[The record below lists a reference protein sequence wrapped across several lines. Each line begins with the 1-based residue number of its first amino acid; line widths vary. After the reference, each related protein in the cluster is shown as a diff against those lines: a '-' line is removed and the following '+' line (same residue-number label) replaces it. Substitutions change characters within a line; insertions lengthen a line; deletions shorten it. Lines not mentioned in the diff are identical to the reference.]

1 MGVSISSYWPVVKYV
16 KTTKGGK
23 QPRTSAWWGH
33 IKIFFWEYLI
43 IGAGVPALAF
53 LDTTSLGTGEFDLG
67 GGSGLMFLIMTC
79 VYGFTVVMNVMN
91 YGAEKNWHRAMITY
105 AGQALLDD
113 EKYSNSPIAAEPADE
128 ENNGD
133 EIEEEGEWLMAD
145 QDWSW

>member
-33 IKIFFWEYLI
+33 IKIFFWEYLL
-43 IGAGVPALAF
+43 IGAGVPVLAF
-53 LDTTSLGTGEFDLG
+53 LDTTSLGQGEFDLG
-67 GGSGLMFLIMTC
+67 GGSGLIFLVMIC
-79 VYGFTVVMNVMN
+79 VYGFTVVMNVIN

-105 AGQALLDD
+105 AAEGLLAN
-113 EKYSNSPIAAEPADE
+113 EKYSNSPISEVESVEEEDVE
-128 ENNGD
+128 ENG
-133 EIEEEGEWLMAD
+133 EGEWLMAD